1 MRKGAKSVKT
11 DQVKK
16 VNYMY
21 LLAYILVPTVLIA
34 LGLWIGY
41 TFYHEGGAGLVICDL
56 CPLLLAILWWAFGGR
71 AIYFF
76 AKKRMLKQLDGA
88 GIDRRQIF
96 YSDGCV
102 VSMDIKQAKVALLFF
117 WNPFALYVLP
127 ASRITRAWTDEGAG
141 GVGILRGTSRVS
153 FLFEVDGVKVRVN
166 TFISNQRWKLNDNK
180 VLEGISKADLWV
192 QVLDQA
198 RQQEAGV

>member
-1 MRKGAKSVKT
+1 MKT

-16 VNYMY
+16 VNYVY
-21 LLAYILVPTVLIA
+21 LLAYILTPVALTA

-41 TFYHEGGAGLVICDL
+41 TFYYGGGVGAVIFDM
-56 CPLLLAILWWAFGGR
+56 CPLLLSILWWAFGGR
-71 AIYFF
+71 IIYCF

-102 VSMDIKQAKVALLFF
+102 VSMDIQQAKVALLFF

-127 ASRITRAWTDEGAG
+127 AGRITRAWTDDGAG

-166 TFISNQRWKLNDNK
+166 TFVSNQRWKLNDDK